1 MSAII
6 FDFDGTI
13 ADSFDYV
20 ADFLAGEVGI
30 EQLTIEQRNQLRHKS
45 MTAMTRYLNYPKWK
59 LPSLYFRGRKA
70 MSSEIIT
77 IQPYSG
83 IPDVIRKLHSEG
95 HELFIVT
102 SNSLNNVHE
111 FLHQHNLH
119 IYFLKVVASVSIFG
133 KAGALRKLL
142 KEQNLPIE
150 DSLYIGDELRD
161 IQAAKSIKLGVVAV
175 TWGFAQIKELQA
187 AKPLRVVNKPEDLIK
202 ILEEL

>member
-20 ADFLAGEVGI
+20 ADFLAGEAGI
-30 EQLTIEQRNQLRHKS
+30 KQLSDEQRAELRNKS
-45 MTAMTRYLNYPKWK
+45 MSAMTRHLNYPRWK
-59 LPSLYFRGRKA
+59 LPGLYFKGRRA
-70 MSSEIIT
+70 MSKKINNLEPFEGISET
-77 IQPYSG
+77 
-83 IPDVIRKLHSEG
+83 IRKLHAEG

-102 SNSLNNVHE
+102 SNSLHNVHS
-111 FLHQHNLH
+111 FLHHHDLH
-119 IYFLKVVASVSIFG
+119 TYFLKVVASVSVFG

-142 KEQNLPIE
+142 NEQKLSIN

-161 IQAAKSIKLGVVAV
+161 IQAANSIKLRVVAAS
-175 TWGFAQIKELQA
+175 WGFSNAIDLEA
-187 AKPLRVVNKPEDLIK
+187 AKPFALINKPEDLIK